1 MNSRSE
7 EAVSLIRRAILSI
20 FVLAVGFFTAQ
31 TTYAQEPTI
40 SGARAQQSA
49 SLTTDAP
56 VYLLADDTRKPLRV
70 LPAGTSLSVLRIE
83 GDWVQVTFQ
92 DAQFGRRTGWI
103 QREFVKLGS
112 VQPLPPEGAPPT
124 PEQQTRQTP
133 PPSSTAAP
141 REGLGFRGFGT
152 VTFDKMTASE
162 SFKAITEKD
171 TATFFGGGVQVTNLV
186 QGLFVELGVERSS
199 LDGERVF
206 IGPNDEVF
214 RLGIPLKITM
224 TPIDVVAGWRS
235 TPVAR
240 SSAYAAA
247 GISFLKYEETS
258 DFAGADENVSEQY
271 KGLVV
276 LGGIEY
282 SAMRF
287 VHIRG
292 EVRYRRFG
300 DTLGAGGVSAVF
312 EETDLGSFGA
322 ALKIAVGR

>member
-1 MNSRSE
+1 MNLRS
-7 EAVSLIRRAILSI
+7 AGVVTLIRRVILSI
-20 FVLAVGFFTAQ
+20 FVLGVACATAP
-31 TTYAQEPTI
+31 TAYAQEPTI

-49 SLTTDAP
+49 SLTADAP
-56 VYLLADDTRKPLRV
+56 VYLIADATRKPLRV
-70 LPAGTSLSVLRIE
+70 LPAGTSLTVLRIE
-83 GDWVQVTFQ
+83 GEWVQVTFQ
-92 DAQFGRRTGWI
+92 DAQFGRRTGWV
-103 QREFVKLGS
+103 QREFMKLGT
-112 VQPLPPEGAPPT
+112 VQPLPPDAVPPT
-124 PEQQTRQTP
+124 PEQQARQTP
-133 PPSSTAAP
+133 PPSAAPAP
-141 REGLGFRGFGT
+141 REGVGFRGFGT
-152 VTFDKMTASE
+152 VTFDKLTASE

-171 TATFFGGGVQVTNLV
+171 TTPFFGGGVQVTNLV
-186 QGLFVELGVERSS
+186 QGLFVEFAIERSS

-206 IGPNDEVF
+206 IGPDNEVF

-224 TPIDVVAGWRS
+224 TPIDLVAGWRS

-247 GISFLKYEETS
+247 GISFLEYEETS
-258 DFAGADENVSEQY
+258 DFAEADENVSEQY
-271 KGLVV
+271 KGLVL

-287 VHIRG
+287 LHIRG

-322 ALKIAVGR
+322 AVKIAVGR